1 LLRGIASL
9 LGRVAFLGRIASLL
23 RRVVAALRGRLLSV
37 SHLRAGLVVVALGRR
52 RAVLRSAVGRLGL
65 LGAAV
70 LGGLVLLA
78 GHGGGRE
85 SGWGVRC
92 GLGD

>member
-1 LLRGIASL
+1 M

-37 SHLRAGLVVVALGRR
+37 SHLRTGLVVVALGRR
-52 RAVLRSAVGRLGL
+52 GAVLGTAIGRLGL
-65 LGAAV
+65 LRAAV

-78 GHGGGRE
+78 GHGGGE
-85 SGWGVRC
+85 DSGWGGFGAV
-92 GLGD
+92 